1 MTDYLKAT
9 GNVFLRYRHLLEYMV
24 HRDITV
30 KYRRSKL
37 GLAWSILNPFLMM
50 LIMTAVFSY
59 MFKQQ
64 IEFFPVYLLAGQVT
78 FNFFSEATSL
88 AMDSVL
94 SGAALLKKVYIP
106 KYIFP
111 LEKVVFSTINTMF
124 SLVSLIL
131 VIIVMRVPLTPWI
144 LLFPL
149 PLILLFFF
157 NLGVGMALA
166 SMVIFF
172 RDIKHLYG
180 IVVLALTY
188 FTPIFYP
195 ASLLPDVMQY
205 LIRLNPMYWFVSMF
219 RNLVLYG
226 TGPTLMQLF
235 ATCLSAGVAMLVGLL
250 IFKKTQDQF
259 ILYI

>member
-1 MTDYLKAT
+1 MKEYLKAT

-78 FNFFSEATSL
+78 FNFFSESTSL
-88 AMDSVL
+88 ALDSVL
-94 SGAALLKKVYIP
+94 AGSALLKKVYIP

-111 LEKVVFSTINTMF
+111 LEKIVFSMINTIF
-124 SLVSLIL
+124 SLTALII
-131 VIIVMRVPLTPWI
+131 VIIVMRVPLTPWF
-144 LLFPL
+144 LLFPI
-149 PLILLFFF
+149 PLIFLFFF

-166 SMVIFF
+166 SMVVFF

-180 IVVLALTY
+180 IVLLALTY

-195 ASLLPDVMQY
+195 ETLLPEFMRV
-205 LIRLNPMYWFVSMF
+205 LIRLNPMFWFVGMF

-226 TGPTLMQLF
+226 TGPTLPQLL
-235 ATCLSAGVAMLVGLL
+235 ATSVSALIAMIVGLL

-259 ILYI
+259 ILYL